1 METEMLK
8 DLLTLALIVA
18 VLAISMFGILRG
30 DRDEL

>member
-8 DLLTLALIVA
+8 DLLTLGLIVA
-18 VLAISMFGILRG
+18 ILVISMFGILRG